1 MGLGY
6 CADGES
12 VGKELMGR
20 DGKAWVVGVKN
31 SNKMWMRAPDSLKR
45 EEPVLVAEP
54 EPKIDAVVVAEDEDI
69 DLPALEEIPN
79 DEDELEDPFGWKP
92 ETEVVE
98 EEVKPALAPVEETSD
113 EDETDVVEEEVKP
126 EPKKKAAG
134 RPKKV
139 VVSGDEEEVK
149 PEPKKAGRPKK
160 VVVSGDEAE
169 VKPEPKKAGRPKK
182 VVVSGDEAEVVKP
195 EPKKAGRPKK
205 VVVSGDEAEVVK
217 GDVKPKRKYTRK
229 VKPDADEAPV
239 KERKPRAKTEYNE
252 FIGKAMKE
260 MREKNKELKTTD
272 YMKLAI
278 EEWKT
283 YKASKLVATA

>member
-182 VVVSGDEAEVVKP
+182 VVVSGDEAEVVK
-195 EPKKAGRPKK
+195 
-205 VVVSGDEAEVVK
+205 

>member
-45 EEPVLVAEP
+45 EEPVLAAEP
-54 EPKIDAVVVAEDEDI
+54 EPKIDATVVSEDEDI
-69 DLPALEEIPN
+69 ELPALEEIPN
-79 DEDELEDPFGWKP
+79 EEVEIEDPFGWKP

-113 EDETDVVEEEVKP
+113 EDETKVVVEEVKP

-149 PEPKKAGRPKK
+149 PKKAGRPKK

-182 VVVSGDEAEVVKP
+182 VVVSGDEADA

-205 VVVSGDEAEVVK
+205 VVAVDEAE
-217 GDVKPKRKYTRK
+217 GEVKPKRKYTRK

>member
-45 EEPVLVAEP
+45 EEPVLAAEP
-54 EPKIDAVVVAEDEDI
+54 EPKIDATVVSEDEDI
-69 DLPALEEIPN
+69 ELPALEEIPN
-79 DEDELEDPFGWKP
+79 EEVEIEDPFGWKP

-113 EDETDVVEEEVKP
+113 EDETKVVVEEVKP

-139 VVSGDEEEVK
+139 VVSGDEADA
-149 PEPKKAGRPKK
+149 EPKKAGRPKK
-160 VVVSGDEAE
+160 VVAVDEAE
-169 VKPEPKKAGRPKK
+169 GE
-182 VVVSGDEAEVVKP
+182 
-195 EPKKAGRPKK
+195 
-205 VVVSGDEAEVVK
+205 
-217 GDVKPKRKYTRK
+217 VKPKRKYTRK

>member
-1 MGLGY
+1 MAPSKMSCKNNSAFSYTGKEMSPMGLGY

-139 VVSGDEEEVK
+139 VVSGDE
-149 PEPKKAGRPKK
+149 
-160 VVVSGDEAE
+160 AE
-169 VKPEPKKAGRPKK
+169 
-182 VVVSGDEAEVVKP
+182 VKP

>member
-1 MGLGY
+1 MSPMGLGY
-6 CADGES
+6 CADAES

-45 EEPVLVAEP
+45 EEPVIVAEP
-54 EPKIDAVVVAEDEDI
+54 EITVATEDE
-69 DLPALEEIPN
+69 LPPLEEIPC
-79 DEDELEDPFGWKP
+79 DEDEDVEIEDPFGWKP
-92 ETEVVE
+92 ETELPPLE
-98 EEVKPALAPVEETSD
+98 EVEVKPEVTEE
-113 EDETDVVEEEVKP
+113 VEVKP

-139 VVSGDEEEVK
+139 VVSGDDEAEVVKPEPKKAGRPKKVVAVVEGAEEVK

-160 VVVSGDEAE
+160 VVVSGDD
-169 VKPEPKKAGRPKK
+169 EPKKAGRPKK
-182 VVVSGDEAEVVKP
+182 VVDVVEGAE
-195 EPKKAGRPKK
+195 
-205 VVVSGDEAEVVK
+205 
-217 GDVKPKRKYTRK
+217 VKPKRKYTRK
-229 VKPDADEAPV
+229 VKADADEVPV